1 MTVQEQIDR
10 YIAEQPRTR
19 AEELQD
25 LHRRVVR
32 LSPNAR
38 LWFLDGRNAEGK
50 VVTNPNIGY
59 GALAIT
65 YASGETRDFYRI
77 GLSANTT
84 GISVYVMGLQ
94 DKAYLSKTYG
104 KRLGKATVT
113 GYCVKFRSLKDI
125 ELDVLEDMIASHL
138 RR

>member
-10 YIAEQPRTR
+10 YIAEQPRTK

-38 LWFLDGRNAEGK
+38 LWFLDRRNAEGK

-84 GISVYVMGLQ
+84 GISVYVMGLE